1 MKSICYQFIADLQN
15 YKRSKSDVMRECVQ
29 ERLNDSYAVYTQEI
43 DQAIDYLERRK
54 NITSVSRKLT
64 KRLNEKTKL

>member
-1 MKSICYQFIADLQN
+1 MKTTCYQLLDDLQN
-15 YKRSKSDVMRECVQ
+15 HKRNKADVMRECVQ
-29 ERLNDSYAVYTQEI
+29 ERLNDSYAVYTHEI

-54 NITSVSRKLT
+54 NITNVSRKLT

>member
-1 MKSICYQFIADLQN
+1 MKSICYQFITDLQN
-15 YKRSKSDVMRECVQ
+15 HKRSRSDVMRECVQ
-29 ERLNDSYAVYTQEI
+29 ERLNASYAVYTQEI

>member
-15 YKRSKSDVMRECVQ
+15 YKRSRSDVMRECVQ
-29 ERLNDSYAVYTQEI
+29 ERLNASYAVYTLEI

-54 NITSVSRKLT
+54 NITNVSRKLT